1 MLAYHDLRERLRRDY
16 NRVSRKIFSEV
27 KNMVLFGSI
36 RQKVLDQLDFLLDL
50 LL

>member
-1 MLAYHDLRERLRRDY
+1 MLAYHHLRERLQRDY

-27 KNMVLFGSI
+27 KNMVLFGAI
-36 RQKVLDQLDFLLDL
+36 RQKVLDQLDFLLNL

>member
-1 MLAYHDLRERLRRDY
+1 MLAYHHLRERLRRDY
-16 NRVSRKIFSEV
+16 NRVSRKIFFEV

-36 RQKVLDQLDFLLDL
+36 RQKVLDQLDFLLNL